1 MDLMLLHFSVPFDH
15 ISLGLNLN
23 VDRCYLMFGKSW
35 FGSCFKSILVCSVV
49 LSPLTNDEMEFDYFF
64 GALGHGDHNMSIS
77 REVETMWRLCT
88 MGVAC
93 GWARCRGFLCF
104 QELSVCGILG
114 WMFVGLNYED
124 VSLALVML
132 YMIDRWI
139 CWLYWW
145 DAYERPSVLV
155 LKWPIVLN
163 LLVQLHSHRRD
174 GVGGKRTVIA
184 PAKVGSGQKRMSEI
198 PPGATFELNVELLQ
212 VLPEHLSWSEWSV
225 AQFRLPKCSQYIVA
239 FDH

>member
-1 MDLMLLHFSVPFDH
+1 MLFDVLMYVLDTTYHLIDQKLVMDLMLLHFSVPFEH

-64 GALGHGDHNMSIS
+64 GALGHGDHNMNA
-77 REVETMWRLCT
+77 EVSFVFRSSQF
-88 MGVAC
+88 VAI
-93 GWARCRGFLCF
+93 W
-104 QELSVCGILG
+104 
-114 WMFVGLNYED
+114 VGY
-124 VSLALVML
+124 
-132 YMIDRWI
+132 
-139 CWLYWW
+139 
-145 DAYERPSVLV
+145 AYERPSVLV

-212 VLPEHLSWSEWSV
+212 VLPEHLS
-225 AQFRLPKCSQYIVA
+225 
-239 FDH
+239 